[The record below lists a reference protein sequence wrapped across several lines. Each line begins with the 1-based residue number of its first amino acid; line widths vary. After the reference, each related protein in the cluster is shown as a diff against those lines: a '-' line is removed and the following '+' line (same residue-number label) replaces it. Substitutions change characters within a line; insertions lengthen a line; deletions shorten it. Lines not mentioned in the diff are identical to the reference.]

1 MEDGKM
7 EKLWLDIRDGD
18 ILSLAGVTC
27 DGLSGN
33 KLIMQ
38 MK

>member
-1 MEDGKM
+1 MVGYS
-7 EKLWLDIRDGD
+7 WLEYGD
-18 ILSLAGVTC
+18 VLSLAGVTC